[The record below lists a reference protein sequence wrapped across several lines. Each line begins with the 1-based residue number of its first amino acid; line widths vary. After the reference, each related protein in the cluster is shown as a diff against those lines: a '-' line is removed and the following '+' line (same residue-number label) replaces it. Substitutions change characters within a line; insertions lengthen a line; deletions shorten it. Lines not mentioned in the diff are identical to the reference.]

1 MPVTGMWWIWRAYPS
16 FRVCDPW
23 MGVGCSSGWMRS
35 GLRRITCEA
44 NRRRSDKTITWRDL
58 PHRVTKEDPSAEF
71 RVVEGAN
78 WQENIGRAIKILDH
92 TPGSPWV
99 VFDKIL
105 GYPEGGN
112 ADL

>member
-1 MPVTGMWWIWRAYPS
+1 
-16 FRVCDPW
+16 
-23 MGVGCSSGWMRS
+23 
-35 GLRRITCEA
+35 
-44 NRRRSDKTITWRDL
+44 
-58 PHRVTKEDPSAEF
+58 VTKEDPSAEF